1 MKKLVKFFKNAST
14 FVKEAISLIGIII
27 FVLIMFTFGSIV
39 YRLRANLKFRR
50 KCRKIWRAMQKV
62 WQTIQKVCTSIIH
75 KQQGN
80 AVNAK
85 LWRKCQEIAKTVPKM
100 WETVT
105 KWFKQLTLE
114 KGVEKPEK
122 HEKAKRLKKEQKPNN
137 PNKQDGQ
144 CEIFSGQ
151 ARVIKRVYK
160 PSYTKVNFF
169 TGRETYHEEEHITYI
184 EYEGKKYKLMGKKQ
198 FMKFAEADV
207 IQIKGEKT
215 FSKKGLR
222 KHVQIQQVELMAA

>member
-1 MKKLVKFFKNAST
+1 
-14 FVKEAISLIGIII
+14 
-27 FVLIMFTFGSIV
+27 
-39 YRLRANLKFRR
+39 
-50 KCRKIWRAMQKV
+50 MQKV

-75 KQQGN
+75 KQQGD

-105 KWFKQLTLE
+105 KWFKQLTL
-114 KGVEKPEK
+114 KNGGEKP
-122 HEKAKRLKKEQKPNN
+122 EKAKRLKKEQKLNN
-137 PNKQDGQ
+137 QNKQDGQ

-160 PSYTKVNFF
+160 PSYIKVNFF
-169 TGRETYHEEEHITYI
+169 TGREVYHEEEHITYI
-184 EYEGKKYKLMGKKQ
+184 EYEGKKYKLIGKKQ

-222 KHVQIQQVELMAA
+222 KHVKIQQAELMAA